1 MQRLF
6 YFSIT
11 YSNMFSAVTRTVF
24 KASARSINSN
34 TTGALFAARNYADA
48 VTANRA
54 DNKLRLTVATPSG
67 ALYKDTVVE
76 KVKIP
81 GSAGDYTVLAN
92 HVPYI
97 SELRPGIVIIV
108 KEDKTE
114 ERYFTS
120 GGFAFVHR
128 DSTCNINAV
137 EM

>member
-1 MQRLF
+1 
-6 YFSIT
+6 
-11 YSNMFSAVTRTVF
+11 MFSAVTRTVF
-24 KASARSINSN
+24 KASARSINGN
-34 TTGALFAARNYADA
+34 KAGAIVLTRSYAAEA
-48 VTANRA
+48 TNRA
-54 DNKLRLTVATPSG
+54 ENKLRLTVATPAGPLAS
-67 ALYKDTVVE
+67 YQDMVVE

-81 GSAGDYTVLAN
+81 GSTGDYTVLAN

-97 SELRPGIVIIV
+97 SELRPGIVTIV
-108 KEDKTE
+108 KDDKTE

>member
-1 MQRLF
+1 
-6 YFSIT
+6 
-11 YSNMFSAVTRTVF
+11 MFATVTRTLF
-24 KASARSINSN
+24 KASARSSSK
-34 TTGALFAARNYADA
+34 TGAFLIARNYADA
-48 VTANRA
+48 VTTNRA

-67 ALYKDTVVE
+67 ALYTDTVVE

-81 GSAGDYTVLAN
+81 GAAGDYTVLAN

-97 SELRPGIVIIV
+97 SELRPGVVIIV